1 MTDIYFLGFLTAATV
16 RAWRLTGFG
25 KTRLATSASVNS
37 CAGFFFRFL
46 GI

>member
-1 MTDIYFLGFLTAATV
+1 MSDYFPRFLDAATL
-16 RAWRLTGFG
+16 RMWRLTGFG

-37 CAGFFFRFL
+37 RAGFFLRFL